1 MNIPIWVI
9 ISRSVFSISVLIKR
23 HLAVSGCAIVMAHPA
38 LEHTPVSIHLNIDG
52 FDREVVTRTEG

>member
-1 MNIPIWVI
+1 
-9 ISRSVFSISVLIKR
+9 FSISVLIKR

-52 FDREVVTRTEG
+52 FDSEAVIGTEG